1 MNDTRTSP
9 NGNHDDEMEEKIIK
23 TQRLMKH
30 ACLALL
36 LLTMASAMPAAEGI
50 AGQKQLAV
58 REGEAT
64 WIGQAKPHERRGA
77 EPTMAVGAKD
87 GASRGLFRFDLTS
100 RVASY
105 DKITQAVLEL
115 TLAEVKGTW
124 DNQTFELYQVNDG
137 RWGAE
142 SATWAS
148 ANDSGIIMLGS
159 GEAIRTAWAEPGCEG
174 WSRGAKMSEAKVSS
188 SDKGKTIR
196 FVITDATFLA
206 ALRKLAHFPEPQAN
220 GGFLITAPGLTA
232 KPGETALFA
241 TWKAAVAKRPVLKLD
256 VEGYAP
262 LRTLLRYE
270 LKTAGRVSIVIH
282 AAGGKLVRELLHG
295 VERQAGKNE
304 EGWDGKDEQGNL
316 LPAGAYSWKLLRTPG
331 LQAEYLLT
339 LGTNPKTPWETWPGN
354 HNPVTTVAVD
364 KSGLYFAA
372 GSNEGPPMMVKH
384 SPDEKLL
391 WTAAHFSAFSGAH
404 SLYAD
409 GGKIFMIDSNSKR
422 VNRQDAATGQRDSTL
437 DSVPAGGNPMM
448 HMDLAARKGRLLVS
462 YYDQDIIRWF
472 DVEGQLLGECKIPA
486 PAGVAL
492 LENGDA
498 LVISQGTVFR
508 VALGGN
514 KPAPL
519 IAAGLM
525 TAPWRLDVAGS
536 GDILVAESDDMVRT
550 AQKVLN
556 QAESTF
562 PPKQSR
568 QVKRFGPDGKLK
580 AAYGRPGGRAL
591 YGPYKPED
599 GFSSF
604 VLDIAARDG
613 GFLVVDM
620 ALPARTVAY
629 DAKGAIQ
636 REWYGGQNYGPP
648 ASADPEDPSLVYLP
662 GNWGGLIRYKVDYT
676 KKTWKV
682 ESVFDTGS
690 MWKTQDSSLHLF
702 PRRREGKRL
711 MCISNSMMVWELDEK
726 NGILKPMS
734 IVSFPGGG
742 GVQPPETIQKR
753 MSSIGQVVYSWVD
766 TNGNGKLE
774 DDEFT
779 FPGGLFRGGNNYVDK
794 DLTYY
799 LALSQSTSQWIKQDI
814 GYARLKPQGF
824 TKHGAPIYD
833 NAKQEQLGE
842 PAMNEYGFG
851 QFEDIAIWR
860 DDDGSVYSIS
870 NTNNEKKFGQGF
882 WSPRTG
888 GNRVARWNAAGKLQ
902 WVVGRHSATGG
913 AAPGEGRYFWRIMGT
928 THECVVVGDAEN
940 SLQHVWDRDGLWVG
954 RLMESPLLSKGA
966 PPEAYVLCGEQ
977 FGGSLYT
984 NPKTGEVFFYGAGVN
999 NVPVYRITGWD
1010 GWTRQSGTVELK
1022 L

>member
-1 MNDTRTSP
+1 M
-9 NGNHDDEMEEKIIK
+9 K
-23 TQRLMKH
+23 TQRVVKH
-30 ACLALL
+30 ACLGLL
-36 LLTMASAMPAAEGI
+36 LLTMAGVTQAAEGI
-50 AGQKQLAV
+50 AGRKQLAA

-64 WIGQAKPHERRGA
+64 WIGQANPHARHGVEA
-77 EPTMAVGAKD
+77 TMAVGAND
-87 GASRGLFRFDLTS
+87 GASRALIRFDLTT
-100 RVASY
+100 RVATY

-115 TLAEVKGTW
+115 TLADVKGTW
-124 DNQTFELYQVNDG
+124 ENQTFELYQVNDG

-148 ANDSGIIMLGS
+148 ANDSDIIMLGS
-159 GEAIRTAWAEPGCEG
+159 GEAIRTAWAHPGCEG
-174 WSRGAKMSEAKVSS
+174 GSRGPKVSEAKISS
-188 SDKGKTIR
+188 TDKGKTIR
-196 FVITDATFLA
+196 FTITDATFLA
-206 ALRKLAHFPEPQAN
+206 ALRNLAHHPAPQAN
-220 GGFLITAPGLTA
+220 GGFLVTAPGLAA
-232 KPGETALFA
+232 KPGAAALFA
-241 TWKAAVAKRPVLKLD
+241 TWKAAIPQRPVLKLD

-262 LRTLLRYE
+262 SRIVLRYE
-270 LKTAGRVSIVIH
+270 LEKAGRVSIVIH

-295 VERQAGKNE
+295 VERNAGKNE
-304 EGWDGKDEQGNL
+304 EGWDGKDEQGNV
-316 LPAGAYSWKLLRTPG
+316 LPAGTYSWKLLRTPG

-364 KSGLYFAA
+364 KSGLYFAS
-372 GSNEGPPMMVKH
+372 GGNEGPPMIVKQSH
-384 SPDEKLL
+384 EEKLL
-391 WTAAHFSAFSGAH
+391 WTAAHFSHFGGAH
-404 SLYAD
+404 SMCAD
-409 GGKIFMIDSNSKR
+409 GGKVFLIESGSKR
-422 VNRQDAATGQRDSTL
+422 ANRVDAATGKRDSTL
-437 DSVPAGGNPMM
+437 DAIPAGNNILFF
-448 HMDLAARKGRLLVS
+448 MDLAARKGRLLVS
-462 YYDQDIIRWF
+462 YYDQDTIRWF
-472 DVEGQLLGECKIPA
+472 DFEGKSLGECKIPA

-498 LVISQGTVFR
+498 LVISEGTVFR

-525 TAPWRLDVAGS
+525 TAPWRLAVADN
-536 GDILVAESDDMVRT
+536 GDILVAEADEMVKI
-550 AQKVLN
+550 AQRERK
-556 QAESTF
+556 QAESKF
-562 PPKQSR
+562 PSDKGR

-591 YGPYKPED
+591 YGPYNPED
-599 GFSSF
+599 GFSGF
-604 VLDIAARDG
+604 MLEIAARDG

-636 REWYGGQNYGPP
+636 REWYGGQSYGPP

-662 GNWGGLIRYKVDYT
+662 GNWGGIVRYKVDYT
-676 KKTWKV
+676 KRTWKV
-682 ESVFDTGS
+682 DSVFDTGS
-690 MWKTQDSSLHLF
+690 MWKTQDPSLHLF

-726 NGILKPMS
+726 NGSMKPMS
-734 IVSFPGGG
+734 IVSFPAGG
-742 GVQPPETIQKR
+742 GVLPPETIQQRLKS
-753 MSSIGQVVYSWVD
+753 MGQLVYSWVD
-766 TNGNGKLE
+766 TNGNGQLE

-799 LALSQSTSQWIKQDI
+799 LALSQTIRQWAKQDV
-814 GYARLKPQGF
+814 GYARLTPQGF

-833 NAKQEQLGE
+833 NAKQERLGE
-842 PAMNEYGFG
+842 PPMDEYGFG
-851 QFEDIAIWR
+851 QYGDVAIWR
-860 DDDGSVYSIS
+860 DDDGSVYVIY
-870 NTNNEKKFGQGF
+870 NTNEEKKFGWGF

-902 WVVGRHSATGG
+902 WAVGRHSATGG
-913 AAPGEGRYFWRIMGT
+913 AAPGEGRYFWRIMGA
-928 THECVVVGDAEN
+928 THECIVVGDAEN

-984 NPKTGEVFFYGAGVN
+984 DPKTGEVFFYGAGQN

-1010 GWTRQSGTVELK
+1010 GWTRKSGTVELK
-1022 L
+1022 P